1 LEGADMDLLKVIR
14 ERRSIRKFRPDEVS
28 NKIIK
33 EILEDAFWS
42 PSWGNTQP
50 WELYILT
57 GEILKKLKDLNRELF
72 LNGEKQKPDLTMPEA
87 FGETGRICHLGELRF
102 SEFHGKCP

>member
-1 LEGADMDLLKVIR
+1 
-14 ERRSIRKFRPDEVS
+14 
-28 NKIIK
+28 
-33 EILEDAFWS
+33 
-42 PSWGNTQP
+42 
-50 WELYILT
+50 
-57 GEILKKLKDLNRELF
+57 LKKLKDLNRELF